1 MQKTLIAWQLLQ
13 IVLALVFLAGI
24 SRFILKQFK
33 KDK

>member
-13 IVLALVFLAGI
+13 IVLALVFLVGI